1 MTGIETDLVVEVVVE
16 IERGE
21 GVEAETE
28 KGEEVG
34 AEIVVQMKIAR
45 DLKGADQETVNAVD
59 LRNVKEDVV
68 AGVETGN
75 DPEIG
80 RIGDQKKEAEV
91 MQTTMKRVKFA
102 SRVNLIALD
111 TVKKIYRT
119 TMEMKNSTMME
130 MRVMKIKTKQNQSM
144 AEILE
149 IYYLKKF

>member
-16 IERGE
+16 IERGG

-119 TMEMKNSTMME
+119 IMEMKNSTMME

-149 IYYLKKF
+149 IYYLKRF